1 MPGPKNLDKLKPA
14 EDIAT
19 ALDNWLL
26 ETKAGMSANLTG
38 EYALLAIPY
47 SNDKNT
53 R

>member
-19 ALDNWLL
+19 ALDNWLD

-38 EYALLAIPY
+38 GICAVSYTIQQ
-47 SNDKNT
+47 
-53 R
+53 